1 MPKGGAGLF
10 IIYLVGQDGQ
20 IADKADHL
28 RRHDW
33 PDGGNCVRPIKKT
46 RSHTTQLDRFS
57 RTQFFSKISH
67 MRRHPDENKFPG
79 EQQPRKKKISGE
91 THTHTHWM
99 NDGVQLLLNGENK
112 EKATG
117 LCGAQTNPADE
128 IDFFRSLYTHTH
140 TRRRKH
146 THIRRMHT
154 FKWLYEIGQETILL
168 TLYTK
173 VSR

>member
-1 MPKGGAGLF
+1 M
-10 IIYLVGQDGQ
+10 
-20 IADKADHL
+20 
-28 RRHDW
+28 
-33 PDGGNCVRPIKKT
+33 KT
-46 RSHTTQLDRFS
+46 
-57 RTQFFSKISH
+57 
-67 MRRHPDENKFPG
+67 NFPG
-79 EQQPRKKKISGE
+79 SSSPAKRKFRAKH